1 MARELILIPKL
12 KYERLLKDVN
22 KDHKPD
28 VSKEEINM
36 NDNQSISIEKQF
48 NDDKQSSRKEK
59 YVDKQPFSRMKPE
72 QFLTSKKRAKTVK
85 QKWMTFHM

>member
-1 MARELILIPKL
+1 MDCELILIPKL
-12 KYERLLKDVN
+12 KYERLLKDIN

-36 NDNQSISIEKQF
+36 NDNQSISIEKQ
-48 NDDKQSSRKEK
+48 SSRKEK
-59 YVDKQPFSRMKPE
+59 YVDKQPFIRMKPE

>member
-36 NDNQSISIEKQF
+36 DDNQPISIEKQF
-48 NDDKQSSRKEK
+48 NDDNSH
-59 YVDKQPFSRMKPE
+59 
-72 QFLTSKKRAKTVK
+72 LKTEILL
-85 QKWMTFHM
+85 

>member
-36 NDNQSISIEKQF
+36 NDNQSISIEKQ
-48 NDDKQSSRKEK
+48 SSRKEK
-59 YVDKQPFSRMKPE
+59 YVDKQPFIRMKPE

>member
-1 MARELILIPKL
+1 MARELNLIPKL

-36 NDNQSISIEKQF
+36 NDNQSISIEKQ
-48 NDDKQSSRKEK
+48 SSRKEK
-59 YVDKQPFSRMKPE
+59 YVDKQPFIRMKPE